1 MEDLLIGTFKTKRRT
16 AMSKWEVQTYTL
28 CDGWKNLWTVDGLT
42 ETFKSHEDAK
52 NSIGEHLKDCL
63 EDGIEEDKYN
73 YRIIKKGES
82 NE

>member
-1 MEDLLIGTFKTKRRT
+1 
-16 AMSKWEVQTYTL
+16 MSKWEVQTYTL
-28 CDGWKNLWTVDGLT
+28 CDGWKNLWTDDGLT

-73 YRIIKKGES
+73 YRIIKKES
-82 NE
+82 EDEL